1 MNSDDNFEES
11 ADGDDD
17 GRSESGESWNS
28 EDDPERLWCVCR
40 KPHNNMFMICCDKC
54 SDWFHGRCVKITR
67 SMARELIDN
76 GLDFICPKCVRQ
88 EQGLESPP
96 KREVWNLV
104 ISEKLN
110 VLYIFF
116 EYFIYVYEKKE
127 SIS

>member
-1 MNSDDNFEES
+1 
-11 ADGDDD
+11 
-17 GRSESGESWNS
+17 
-28 EDDPERLWCVCR
+28 
-40 KPHNNMFMICCDKC
+40 MFMICCDKC

-116 EYFIYVYEKKE
+116 EYFIYVYEKKRIDILM
-127 SIS
+127 SDTVNLRLKKLFRLMMTSTV